1 MENSN
6 TPQEN
11 YTPEEIQQHVTNAFD
26 SVNLINELNLLGSLS
41 EEQQVTK
48 ERNIEHLK
56 IMTAREWFASA
67 LTEEQTTII
76 NQLIA

>member
-1 MENSN
+1 MENELN
-6 TPQEN
+6 LPEITQ
-11 YTPEEIQQHVTNAFD
+11 EEIEKSVTVAFD
-26 SVNLINELNLLGSLS
+26 SVTLINELNLLSTLS
-41 EEQQVTK
+41 EEEQATK

-56 IMTAREWFASA
+56 IMIAKEWFASA